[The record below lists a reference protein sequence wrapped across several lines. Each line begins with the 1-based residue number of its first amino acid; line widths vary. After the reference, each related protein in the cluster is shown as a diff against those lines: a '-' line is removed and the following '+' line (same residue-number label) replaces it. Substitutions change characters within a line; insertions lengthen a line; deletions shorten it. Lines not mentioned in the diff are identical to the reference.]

1 MKHAAL
7 SFIRRLIG
15 INHLAAHFD
24 AIEQQL
30 GPIAQDLAELRNT
43 LETGQ
48 DIRGATARKSKRGVG
63 QAVALPERQPR
74 SPGYSETLPDIA
86 IRSVHLRAG
95 LDDPPNLTLA
105 TEMAPEPP
113 TRLTEEI
120 AACRKIA
127 PQAIFIMG
135 FARSSTTITSE
146 IINSSPEVLLLGEA
160 NWYIPNSHPRF
171 RDWYNARHRQL
182 GTQITK
188 CSYAPDFIPRAEHSW
203 WEWIQLAASFYQL
216 VGDKMA
222 FSSHHFQLAEPRKIQ
237 AFFEARFFTS
247 RYIFMI
253 RDPVQ
258 TMLSAAQLFSITDNG
273 SMIVEIKA
281 WLRFVQ
287 LWADCIRTFP
297 NTLTLIADNL
307 GSDSIATLGQFLDL
321 DLARAEYLLV
331 AEGRHERRIGADFPI
346 LSQIEDDLNTIFDVI
361 RQTMSTDCALSLLDQ
376 ARMPVPND
384 IRDDPNRL
392 LRRAHHAIG
401 QAWSLA
407 EDLLCRLAG
416 PVGAEGQEETIGRV
430 AGGQVSRSLG
440 KTNA

>member
-1 MKHAAL
+1 MLFPSMTMVPPITAAEPDEKGWIVL
-7 SFIRRLIG
+7 VR
-15 INHLAAHFD
+15 
-24 AIEQQL
+24 IEVAVL
-30 GPIAQDLAELRNT
+30 
-43 LETGQ
+43 
-48 DIRGATARKSKRGVG
+48 
-63 QAVALPERQPR
+63 AVAAIAPSPE
-74 SPGYSETLPDIA
+74 S
-86 IRSVHLRAG
+86 LRV
-95 LDDPPNLTLA
+95 PNLTLA

-171 RDWYNARHRQL
+171 RDWYNAKHRQF

-203 WEWIQLAASFYQL
+203 WESIELAASFYQL

-222 FSSHHFQLAEPRKIQ
+222 FSSHHFQLTEPRQIQ

-273 SMIVEIKA
+273 SMIVEIKVLA
-281 WLRFVQ
+281 AVLFSFGPIVYAPSR
-287 LWADCIRTFP
+287 IR
-297 NTLTLIADNL
+297 
-307 GSDSIATLGQFLDL
+307 
-321 DLARAEYLLV
+321 
-331 AEGRHERRIGADFPI
+331 
-346 LSQIEDDLNTIFDVI
+346 
-361 RQTMSTDCALSLLDQ
+361 
-376 ARMPVPND
+376 
-384 IRDDPNRL
+384 
-392 LRRAHHAIG
+392 
-401 QAWSLA
+401 
-407 EDLLCRLAG
+407 
-416 PVGAEGQEETIGRV
+416 
-430 AGGQVSRSLG
+430 SR
-440 KTNA
+440 